1 MMNITST
8 QKSQK
13 KIKMEDLKNY
23 LLQSNEA
30 LRIENLKLLDQV
42 ERLTMNI
49 EVIDAEIISNECR
62 QNYYYSLNK
71 N

>member
-1 MMNITST
+1 MRTQIENCST
-8 QKSQK
+8 K
-13 KIKMEDLKNY
+13 ELVNY
-23 LLQSNEA
+23 LTQSNEA
-30 LRIENLKLLDQV
+30 LRIENLKLMDEV
-42 ERLTMNI
+42 ERMTMNI